1 MRDGHQIC
9 SRCIM
14 DTSDPDIVFDEKG
27 VCSHCHQYEATIRSD
42 SYLRKKEKGALEA
55 LIEKIKEDGKGQ
67 SYDCIIGVSGGVD
80 STYVA
85 YVTKEL
91 GLRALAVHMDNGW
104 DSELAVSNI
113 EKALRKLNID
123 LYTNVLDWEEFR
135 DIQLAFLK
143 ASVPD
148 LEIPTD
154 HAIHA
159 VLYEKACRENVKY
172 ILGGDNTASEGGGV
186 AAWSQGHADWLYI
199 RGIRKRFGTR
209 PTNTFPHFGILQF
222 IYYAVVK
229 RIKWIPILDYVD
241 YNKKKVLNILQD
253 ELEWKAYPG
262 KHLESFY
269 TKFYQSYILPK
280 KFGYDKKRL
289 HLSSLIWSGQISR
302 DEALKEMSEN
312 EYTEDMQRQDREYVI
327 KKFGISEGE
336 FDALM
341 NSPAKS
347 FWDYPS
353 YKKYFYQYKWL
364 IKCYHRL
371 KRD

>member
-1 MRDGHQIC
+1 
-9 SRCIM
+9 M

-27 VCSHCHQYEATIRSD
+27 VCSHCHQYEATIRSKA
-42 SYLRKKEKGALEA
+42 YFRKKEKGALEA
-55 LIEKIKEDGKGQ
+55 LIQKIKEDGKGQ

-85 YVTKEL
+85 YITKEL

-113 EKALRKLNID
+113 ENALRKLKID
-123 LYTNVLDWEEFR
+123 LYTHVLDWEEFR

-159 VLYEKACRENVKY
+159 VLYDKASRENVKY

-186 AAWSQGHADWLYI
+186 AAWSQGHTDLLYI
-199 RGIRKRFGTR
+199 RGIHKRYGTR
-209 PTNTFPHFGILQF
+209 PIKSFPQLGILKF
-222 IYYAVVK
+222 IYCSMVK
-229 RIKWIPILDYVD
+229 KIKWIPILDYVD
-241 YNKKKVLNILQD
+241 YDKKKTLHILQN
-253 ELEWKAYPG
+253 ELGWKPYPG

-269 TKFYQSYILPK
+269 TKFYQGYILPK

-289 HLSSLIWSGQISR
+289 HLSSLVWSGQISR
-302 DEALKEMSEN
+302 DEALKGMSEN
-312 EYTEDMQRQDREYVI
+312 EYTEDMQRQDRDYVV
-327 KKFGISEGE
+327 KKFGISTEG
-336 FDALM
+336 FDMLM

-353 YKKYFYQYKWL
+353 YKKYFYKYSWL
-364 IKCYHRL
+364 IEYYHKL